1 MFFPLL
7 LLLLLECFP
16 PLGSDYLQGPLLLLH
31 AFFQLLGPLKLLLVV
46 LAEYALPILVVFV
59 PAQCEFKVPVDE
71 PDLFLAFLSALR
83 PFLGFE
89 FLYLPHKLPALVLI
103 SH

>member
-16 PLGSDYLQGPLLLLH
+16 PLRSDYLQGPLLLLH
-31 AFFQLLGPLKLLLVV
+31 ALFKLLGPLKLLLVV
-46 LAEYALPILVVFV
+46 LTEYSLSIVIIFV
-59 PAQCEFKVPVDE
+59 PAQCELKVPVDE
-71 PDLFLAFLSALR
+71 SDLFFAFLGALR